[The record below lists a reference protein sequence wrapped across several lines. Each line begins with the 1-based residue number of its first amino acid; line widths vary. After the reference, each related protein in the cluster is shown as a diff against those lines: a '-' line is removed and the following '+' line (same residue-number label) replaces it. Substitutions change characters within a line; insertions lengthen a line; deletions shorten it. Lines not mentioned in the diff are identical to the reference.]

1 MLRRHPAGLYI
12 LFLTEMWERFGFY
25 CMSAI
30 FLLYMKDKENGHPFL
45 QANAAQILGFYLGFV
60 YFAPFFGGILA
71 DQWLGYRASI
81 YIGGVLL
88 AAGYFLLGVDDL
100 TAFFGGIALVVL
112 GNGLFK
118 PNISTLVGK
127 LYPAGDPRLDSA
139 YTIFYMG
146 INIGAFISPLTATV
160 VVNYFRRGTFDA
172 YHVAFSA
179 AGFGMLISVLT
190 FWLLRRWVVAE
201 DRPTAS
207 ALATDAEKVPPAVQ
221 RHRHYALLIIFAVV
235 ILFWMAF
242 KQNAGTFNLWFKD
255 HTFRTPQPWL
265 REAIES
271 VGMERYLLDSEGM
284 LGKTLQSMINPFF
297 VIAFSPLMVWFW
309 TRLRHRGLEPSTPGK
324 VALGMLLT
332 AAAFSLMTTGG
343 LNGGDEGRVSGA
355 YLVGAYAIL
364 TLGELCLSP
373 MGLSLVSKLA
383 ARRQRSMWMGG
394 WFAATAI
401 GGYLSGAIGGL
412 WDEWRHSTFFAF
424 LAVSS
429 IVAFAVMM
437 SFYRYTNRA
446 MPTKKPLAASQQPA
460 KTQAASS
467 AISLP
472 RT

>member
-1 MLRRHPAGLYI
+1 MLRRHPAGLYV

-30 FLLYMKDKENGHPFL
+30 FLNYMKDPQNGHPSL
-45 QANAAQILGFYLGFV
+45 QHNAAQILGLYLGFV
-60 YFAPFFGGILA
+60 YFTPFFGGIIA
-71 DQWLGYRASI
+71 DRWLGYRASI
-81 YIGGVLL
+81 YGGGLLL
-88 AAGYFLLGVDDL
+88 AAGYFLLGVDHL

-118 PNISTLVGK
+118 PNISTMVGK

-146 INIGAFISPLTATV
+146 INIGAFISPLTATMLI
-160 VVNYFRRGTFDA
+160 NYFRAGTFDA

-179 AGFGMLISVLT
+179 AGVGMIISVIT
-190 FWLLRRWVVAE
+190 FALLRRWVAGE
-201 DRPTAS
+201 DRPTA
-207 ALATDAEKVPPAVQ
+207 AAPAIDAAEVPPAVQ
-221 RHRHYALLIIFAVV
+221 RHRHLALLIIFMVV

-255 HTFRTPQPWL
+255 HTARTPEPWL
-265 REAIES
+265 RSAIES
-271 VGMERYLLDSEGM
+271 VGLERYLLDAEGM

-309 TRLRHRGLEPSTPGK
+309 SNLRKRGIEPPTPGK

-332 AAAFSLMTTGG
+332 ACAFSLMMSAG
-343 LNGGDEGRVSGA
+343 LSGGDTGRVSGA

-412 WDEWRHSTFFAF
+412 WDEWAHSTFFAF
-424 LAVSS
+424 LAGSS
-429 IVAFAVMM
+429 LVAFAVMM
-437 SFYRYTNRA
+437 GFYRYTSRA
-446 MPTKKPLAASQQPA
+446 MPTKKPLAA
-460 KTQAASS
+460 
-467 AISLP
+467 
-472 RT
+472 